1 MKTLFIFLLMFV
13 ANIAVSQVVSDTLV
27 KNLGK
32 VNSDFVYDEDNLVLI
47 PNTNIKMQAPEY
59 FLISENIPGLVH
71 PGSSATVQVQEITGT
86 SYIMISQ
93 AMTDKHFESQGVR
106 LISTNEV
113 TMQDGKG
120 GILYPVEFE
129 ASGIIYERLMLFA
142 GDYNNTIWINANYPK
157 SAKKLLQDI
166 LTQSLLTAQYTKQ

>member
-71 PGSSATVQVQEITGT
+71 
-86 SYIMISQ
+86 
-93 AMTDKHFESQGVR
+93 
-106 LISTNEV
+106 
-113 TMQDGKG
+113 
-120 GILYPVEFE
+120 
-129 ASGIIYERLMLFA
+129 
-142 GDYNNTIWINANYPK
+142 
-157 SAKKLLQDI
+157 
-166 LTQSLLTAQYTKQ
+166 

>member
-1 MKTLFIFLLMFV
+1 MRYFIVLLLILFT
-13 ANIAVSQVVSDTLV
+13 NILFSQAISDTIIN
-27 KNLGK
+27 NLGK
-32 VNSDFVYDEDNLVLI
+32 VDSEFVYNADNLVLI

-59 FLISENIPGLVH
+59 FLISENIPGLLH
-71 PGSSATVQVQEITGT
+71 PGSSATVQVQEVKGT

-93 AMTDKHFESQGVR
+93 AMTEEHFQSQGVR
-106 LISTNEV
+106 LISTTDV

-120 GILYPVEFE
+120 GILYLVEFE

-166 LTQSLLTAQYTKQ
+166 LTQSLLTAQYIKQ